1 MHRDTTRR
9 PAAKARTLSRRMA
22 RRIRSAEQ
30 FLALAFPASL
40 SAFTPSQEA

>member
-1 MHRDTTRR
+1 MHRDHTRQ
-9 PAAKARTLSRRMA
+9 PNAKARTLSRRMA

-30 FLALAFPASL
+30 FFAFAFPASL